1 MMGKIES
8 KKRRRQKRR
17 RWFGGI
23 TGSMNMSLSKLHEV
37 VKDREVWHA
46 AIHGIAESNAT

>member
-8 KKRRRQKRR
+8 KRRRRQKRR
-17 RWFGGI
+17 RWFDGT

-37 VKDREVWHA
+37 VKDREVLHA
-46 AIHGIAESNAT
+46 TIHGIAESKAT